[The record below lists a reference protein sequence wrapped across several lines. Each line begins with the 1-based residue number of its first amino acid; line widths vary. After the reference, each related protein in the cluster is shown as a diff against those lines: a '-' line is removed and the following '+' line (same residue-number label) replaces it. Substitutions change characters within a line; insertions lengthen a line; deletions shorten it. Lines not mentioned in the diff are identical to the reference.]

1 MSALDILQEALAQLR
16 TAEDVLD
23 AALRCGDT
31 HEACAEA
38 LALIRDAIGS
48 VPAEASA

>member
-1 MSALDILQEALAQLR
+1 MSALDILLDALAQLR
-16 TAEDVLD
+16 AAEEVLE

-31 HEACAEA
+31 YEACAEA

-48 VPAEASA
+48 VPAGASA